1 MSVEFLRR
9 LPIFTGVSDEDLN
22 WLVQKAQPVTIRAG
36 EFLME
41 EGSPGDSM
49 YIVVDGEFKIIKRSN
64 LQDIVIA
71 MREAGEVIG
80 EMALIDHAPRIA
92 SVKAVRDSQV
102 LMIHEDAFH
111 QLITSS
117 PSAAL
122 AILHTVSAR
131 MRQNESLVRQNE
143 KMAALGTLAAGLAHE
158 LNNPAAAARRS
169 TEQLRQTLTDWQHWT
184 MQLDALA
191 LDPHLAKKVEALREA
206 VTQRSSATNDLDALA
221 RSDQESALQDWLEA
235 HGVDEAWD
243 LAPEMVAFGWDVN
256 ALSEF
261 GEALSTEHLSLVA
274 RWIAASGTVYTLL
287 DEVKTSAERISE
299 IVKSVKAYS
308 YLDQAPIQQ
317 VDVHEGLDNTL
328 VILRHKT
335 KTGVKI
341 KREYASN
348 LPQIEAYGSQLN
360 QVWTNILDNAID
372 AMQGQG
378 QITLRTRLDDNC
390 VIVEIED
397 NGPDIPPEIQS
408 RIFEPFFTTK
418 APGVGTGLGLHIA
431 YDIISKH
438 YGQIRLNSQPG
449 STCFQVE
456 LPVQFP
462 RG

>member
-9 LPIFTGVSDEDLN
+9 LPLFAGVSDADLD
-22 WLVQKAQPVTIRAG
+22 WLFQKAEPVTIPAG
-36 EFLME
+36 DFLME

-49 YIVVDGEFKIIKRSN
+49 YIILDGEFKIIKRSN

-80 EMALIDHAPRIA
+80 EMALIDHAPRTA
-92 SVKAVRDSQV
+92 SVKAVRDSHA
-102 LMIHEDAFH
+102 LMIHEEAFH
-111 QLITSS
+111 QLVSTS

-131 MRQNESLVRQNE
+131 LRQNDSLVRQNE

-169 TEQLRQTLTDWQHWT
+169 TEQLRQTLTDWQRWT
-184 MQLDALA
+184 TRLDALA
-191 LDPHLAKKVEALREA
+191 LDPQLSARVEALREA
-206 VTQRSSATNDLDALA
+206 VAQRGSAPTDLDALT
-221 RSDQESALQDWLEA
+221 RSDEESALQDWLEA
-235 HGVDEAWD
+235 RGVDDAWE
-243 LAPEMVAFGWDVN
+243 LAPTLVAFGWDVR
-256 ALSEF
+256 ALNGF
-261 GEALSTEHLSLVA
+261 GETFPAEPLSVVVN
-274 RWIAASGTVYTLL
+274 WIATSGTVYALL

-317 VDVHEGLDNTL
+317 VNVHEGLDNTL
-328 VILRHKT
+328 IILRHKT
-335 KTGVKI
+335 KTGI
-341 KREYASN
+341 KLTRDYAPD
-348 LPQIEAYGSQLN
+348 LPQIEAYGSRLN

-372 AMQGQG
+372 AMHGQG
-378 QITLRTRLDDNC
+378 EITLRTRLDDNC

-397 NGPDIPPEIQS
+397 NGPGIPPEIQS

-418 APGVGTGLGLHIA
+418 PPGVGTGLGLHIA
-431 YDIISKH
+431 YDIVSQH
-438 YGQIRLNSQPG
+438 SGQIHVNSKPG
-449 STCFQVE
+449 CTCFRVS
-456 LPVQFP
+456 LPIQFP

>member
-9 LPIFTGVSDEDLN
+9 LPLFTGVSDEDLN
-22 WLVQKAQPVTIRAG
+22 WLVQKATPVTLQPG

-80 EMALIDHAPRIA
+80 EMALIDHAPRTA
-92 SVKAVRDSQV
+92 SVKAVRESHV
-102 LMIHEDAFH
+102 LMIHEEAFH
-111 QLITSS
+111 QLISTS

-131 MRQNESLVRQNE
+131 VHQNDALVRQNE

-169 TEQLRQTLTDWQHWT
+169 TEQLRQTLTEWQHWT
-184 MQLDALA
+184 TQLDALA
-191 LDPHLAKKVEALREA
+191 LNPQLAAKVEALREA
-206 VTQRSSATNDLDALA
+206 VAQRSSAPADLDALT
-221 RSDQESALQDWLEA
+221 RSDQESAMQDWLEA
-235 HGVDEAWD
+235 RGVDEAWD
-243 LAPEMVAFGWDVN
+243 LAPALVAFGWEVS
-256 ALSEF
+256 ALAEF
-261 GEALSTEHLSLVA
+261 GEALSAEQLSIVT
-274 RWIAASGTVYTLL
+274 RWIATSGTVYTLL

-328 VILRHKT
+328 IILRHKT

-341 KREYASN
+341 TRDYAPD

-360 QVWTNILDNAID
+360 QVWTNIIDNAID

-378 QITLRTRLDDNC
+378 EITLRTRLDDNC

-397 NGPDIPPEIQS
+397 NGPGIPPEIQS

-418 APGVGTGLGLHIA
+418 APGVGTGLGLHIV
-431 YDIISKH
+431 YDIVSKH
-438 YGQIRLNSQPG
+438 YGQIRLNSKPG
-449 STCFQVE
+449 CTCFQVE